1 MTEKNLIWNHPVV
14 FFITRMFILAGMML
28 VFAGFAYSVAI
39 YTGKPIFGIDY
50 LANPGLLTD
59 FNSTSNL
66 NALKYIQALTSAG
79 MFIYPAWYFCKALH
93 QTPAEFLKLNRK
105 TTLTEIVLS
114 VAIVLAAMPFVSWL
128 VYANS
133 FIQFPASMAQL
144 EQELKAAEELA
155 AQLTQAFV
163 KADTIDVLWVNI
175 IVVAI
180 LPAIGE
186 EFLFRGVLQNFVRLT
201 TGKKHFAVWM
211 IAIVFSAFHGQFYG
225 FIPRLILG
233 AALGYAYLFTGNL
246 WISIVMHF
254 VNNAFA
260 VVSSYTPIKNN
271 LPTVMQ
277 DGYVFES
284 WMINAGSALVAIGL
298 LWILRNITIKRV
310 WYNGE

>member
-1 MTEKNLIWNHPVV
+1 MTEKNLFWEHPVV

-28 VFAGFAYSVAI
+28 VFAGFAYSIAV
-39 YTGKPIFGIDY
+39 YTSKAIFGIDY
-50 LANPGLLTD
+50 LANPSLLTD
-59 FNSTSNL
+59 FTAPSNL

-79 MFIYPAWYFCKALH
+79 IFIYPAWYFCKALH
-93 QTPAEFLKLNRK
+93 QTPAEFLKLNRSI
-105 TTLTEIVLS
+105 TFSEIALS
-114 VAIVLAAMPFVSWL
+114 ITIVLAAMPFVSWL
-128 VYANS
+128 VYANG
-133 FIQFPASMAQL
+133 FFKLPASMAGL
-144 EQELKAAEELA
+144 ELELKAAEELA
-155 AQLTQAFV
+155 AKFTQAFIQ
-163 KADTIDVLWVNI
+163 ADTLDVLWINLLVI
-175 IVVAI
+175 AV

-225 FIPRLILG
+225 FLPRMILG

-246 WISIVMHF
+246 WISIIMHF

-284 WMINAGSALVAIGL
+284 WMINAGSAVVTIGL
-298 LWILRNITIKRV
+298 LWILRNITFKRV

>member
-1 MTEKNLIWNHPVV
+1 MTEKNLFWEHPVV

-28 VFAGFAYSVAI
+28 VFAGFAYSIAV
-39 YTGKPIFGIDY
+39 YTSKAIFGIDY
-50 LANPGLLTD
+50 LSNPSLLTD

-79 MFIYPAWYFCKALH
+79 LFIYPAWYFCKALN

-105 TTLTEIVLS
+105 TTFSEVVLS
-114 VAIVLAAMPFVSWL
+114 IAVVYAAMPFVSWL
-128 VYANS
+128 IYANS
-133 FIQFPASMAQL
+133 FFEFPASMAQL

-155 AQLTQAFV
+155 SKLTQSFV

-175 IVVAI
+175 IVIAV

-211 IAIVFSAFHGQFYG
+211 IAFVFSAFHGQFYG
-225 FIPRLILG
+225 FLPRMILG

-246 WISIVMHF
+246 WISIIMHF

-284 WMINAGSALVAIGL
+284 WVINTGSAVLAIAL
-298 LWILRNITIKRV
+298 LWILRNITFKRV

>member
-1 MTEKNLIWNHPVV
+1 MTEKNLFWEHPVV

-28 VFAGFAYSVAI
+28 VFAGFAYSIAV
-39 YTGKPIFGIDY
+39 YTSKAIFGIDY
-50 LANPGLLTD
+50 LANPSLLTD
-59 FNSTSNL
+59 FTNPSNL

-79 MFIYPAWYFCKALH
+79 IFIYPAWYFCKALH
-93 QTPAEFLKLNRK
+93 QTPAEFLKLNRRI
-105 TTLTEIVLS
+105 TFSEIALS
-114 VAIVLAAMPFVSWL
+114 ITIVLAAMPFVSWL
-128 VYANS
+128 VYANG
-133 FIQFPASMAQL
+133 FLKLPASMAGL
-144 EQELKAAEELA
+144 ELELKAAEELA
-155 AQLTQAFV
+155 TKFTQAFIQ
-163 KADTIDVLWVNI
+163 ADTLDVLWINLLVI
-175 IVVAI
+175 AV

-225 FIPRLILG
+225 FLPRMILG

-246 WISIVMHF
+246 WISIIMHF

-284 WMINAGSALVAIGL
+284 WMINTGSAVVTIGL
-298 LWILRNITIKRV
+298 LWILRNITFKRV

>member
-28 VFAGFAYSVAI
+28 SFALIAYSIAV
-39 YTGKPIFGIDY
+39 YTSKAIFGIDY
-50 LANPGLLTD
+50 LANPSLLTD
-59 FNSTSNL
+59 FTAPSNL
-66 NALKYIQALTSAG
+66 KALKYIQALTSAG

-114 VAIVLAAMPFVSWL
+114 VAVVLAAMPFVSWL

-133 FIQFPASMAQL
+133 FIQLPASMVQL

-163 KADTIDVLWVNI
+163 KADTLDVLWVNI
-175 IVVAI
+175 IVIAV

-271 LPTVMQ
+271 LPTIMQ

-284 WMINAGSALVAIGL
+284 WVINAGSAVLAIVL
-298 LWILRNITIKRV
+298 LWILRKITFKRV

>member
-1 MTEKNLIWNHPVV
+1 
-14 FFITRMFILAGMML
+14 
-28 VFAGFAYSVAI
+28 
-39 YTGKPIFGIDY
+39 
-50 LANPGLLTD
+50 
-59 FNSTSNL
+59 
-66 NALKYIQALTSAG
+66 
-79 MFIYPAWYFCKALH
+79 
-93 QTPAEFLKLNRK
+93 
-105 TTLTEIVLS
+105 
-114 VAIVLAAMPFVSWL
+114 
-128 VYANS
+128 
-133 FIQFPASMAQL
+133 MAQL

-155 AQLTQAFV
+155 AKLTQAFV
-163 KADTIDVLWVNI
+163 KADTLDVLWVNI
-175 IVVAI
+175 LVIAV

-284 WMINAGSALVAIGL
+284 WMINAGSALVTIGL

-310 WYNGE
+310 WYNGEWF

>member
-39 YTGKPIFGIDY
+39 YTCKPIFGVDY
-50 LANPGLLTD
+50 LANPSLLTD

-133 FIQFPASMAQL
+133 FIQLPASMAQL

-155 AQLTQAFV
+155 AKLTQAFV
-163 KADTIDVLWVNI
+163 KADTLDVLWVNI
-175 IVVAI
+175 LVI
-180 LPAIGE
+180 
-186 EFLFRGVLQNFVRLT
+186 
-201 TGKKHFAVWM
+201 AV
-211 IAIVFSAFHGQFYG
+211 
-225 FIPRLILG
+225 
-233 AALGYAYLFTGNL
+233 
-246 WISIVMHF
+246 
-254 VNNAFA
+254 
-260 VVSSYTPIKNN
+260 
-271 LPTVMQ
+271 
-277 DGYVFES
+277 
-284 WMINAGSALVAIGL
+284 
-298 LWILRNITIKRV
+298 
-310 WYNGE
+310 